1 MFFHT
6 SFITIDRLTWP
17 VCLIVWPAGG
27 KSAFIG
33 VKVHLQSSVD
43 GAMKGYTVS
52 CVGRSGG
59 GLETFIWLASDLLE
73 LGACE
78 LDTLGNLSLMKNI

>member
-1 MFFHT
+1 M
-6 SFITIDRLTWP
+6 
-17 VCLIVWPAGG
+17 
-27 KSAFIG
+27 
-33 VKVHLQSSVD
+33 HLQSSVD
-43 GAMKGYTVS
+43 GRCYKGYTVS

-78 LDTLGNLSLMKNI
+78 LDTLGNLNLMKYLIKKCGCLFS